1 MGRVISS
8 RNRTFCPLLLG
19 LLALALTGCGGSSGS
34 DGANGSPGAVTSGT
48 ATSLNVTV
56 SSVTINSPPVVEFSI
71 TDQDGLAFA
80 GLSADDLRFT
90 IAQLQPGT
98 NGDASA
104 WQNYINV
111 LKQPVSGVL
120 PAADTGTEDKVQATY
135 EKATEGTLVNHGD
148 GTYTY
153 TFAHDITN
161 ITSPVAVTYDPTLTH
176 RLAMQIENDM
186 PVTNVIYTWQPST
199 GATSGILTRDI
210 VTVDSCNECHNKLAM
225 HGGGRIDTRYCV
237 TCHNPGTADPTSGN
251 TVDFKVLIH
260 KIHRGATLPTEG
272 VTIVGYHNSV
282 NDFSD
287 VVFPQDTRNC
297 TKCHDGSDAATPD
310 ANNWQYRPTKE
321 ACGSCHDDVNFDTGA
336 NHPGGIQTNA
346 ACANCHASGGAAGA
360 VAAKHEIVLDDE
372 ADKYQFNVV
381 SVTNTAPGQFPQV
394 TFSVTDPTNGDTPYD
409 ITTDTGLSN
418 GSLNVD
424 LGWSTSNT
432 AGMDYDN
439 EGTTGGPSQAVRVS
453 GAGAADNGDG
463 TYTVTSATAVPAD
476 ATGSGAAALEGYPV
490 YDLNGDGSYGHDERL
505 AVKTAVA
512 YFPITD
518 STADARREVVNVGT
532 RCDNCHEKLEMHGG
546 NRNDNAEACVIC
558 HNPNDTDV
566 SQRPSDGSP
575 GDDGLQ
581 ERSID
586 FKRLIHGIHASSEA
600 AGGFRETGYFVYGYR
615 GSKHDFGE
623 VRFPGILSDCNT
635 CHVDDSYQVPLS
647 SDVSPSVV
655 DSGSTIDGSGT
666 LVVDLDPS
674 NDLVI
679 TPTAAVCSACHDK
692 AIAQAHMEQNGAQF
706 GVSRAAAAAGTET
719 CEVCH
724 SSGTTADVAVVHNV
738 SD

>member
-1 MGRVISS
+1 MARIAHPRSHTLCS
-8 RNRTFCPLLLG
+8 LWLS
-19 LLALALTGCGGSSGS
+19 LLALTLTACGGSDGS
-34 DGANGSPGAVTSGT
+34 DGAAGSPGAVTSGT

-56 SSVTINSPPVVEFSI
+56 SGVTINSPPVVEFSV

-90 IAQLQPGT
+90 IAQLKPGT

-104 WQNYINV
+104 WQSYINKV
-111 LKQPVSGVL
+111 EEAGSVGP
-120 PAADTGTEDKVQATY
+120 GTEDKVQANY
-135 EKATEGTLVNHGD
+135 EKATEGTLENHGD

-153 TFAHDITN
+153 TFAHDITD

-237 TCHNPGTADPTSGN
+237 TCHNPGSADANSGN
-251 TVDFKVLIH
+251 TIDFKVLIH

-272 VTIVGYHNSV
+272 VTIWGYHDGEH
-282 NDFSD
+282 DFSD

-321 ACGSCHDDVNFDTGA
+321 ACGSCHDDVNFETGA
-336 NHPGGIQTNA
+336 NHDGGIQTNA

-360 VAAKHEIVLDDE
+360 VAAKHEIVLEKE
-372 ADKYQFNVV
+372 AAKYQFNVV
-381 SVTNTAPGQFPQV
+381 GITNAAPGQFPQV
-394 TFSVTDPTNGDTPYD
+394 TFSVTDPTNGDAPYD

-418 GSLNVD
+418 GSLNID
-424 LGWSTSNT
+424 LGWGTSAT
-432 AGMDYDN
+432 EGKDYNN
-439 EGTTGGPSQAVRVS
+439 EGTAGGPAQAVRFSATSSAV
-453 GAGAADNGDG
+453 DNGDG
-463 TYTVTSATAVPAD
+463 TYTVTSTTAVPAE
-476 ATGSGAAALEGYPV
+476 AEGSGAAALEGYPV
-490 YDLNGDGSYGHDERL
+490 YDLNGDGSYDHDERL
-505 AVKTAVA
+505 AVKTAVS
-512 YFPITD
+512 YYPITD
-518 STADARREVVNVGT
+518 STATPRREVVNVGT
-532 RCDNCHEKLEMHGG
+532 RCDNCHKKLEMHGG

-566 SQRPSDGSP
+566 SQRPSDGSA
-575 GDDGLQ
+575 GVDGLQ

-586 FKRLIHGIHASSEA
+586 FKRLIHAIHASSEA
-600 AGGFRETGYFVYGYR
+600 ADGFRENGYVVYGYR
-615 GSKHDFGE
+615 GSINDFGD

-635 CHVDDSYQVPLS
+635 CHVDDSYELPLS
-647 SDVSPSVV
+647 GDVSPTVV
-655 DSGSTIDGSGT
+655 DSGSGGSP

-679 TPTAAVCSACHDK
+679 TPTASVCSACHDK
-692 AIAQAHMEQNGAQF
+692 AVAQTHMEQNGAQF
-706 GVSRAAAAAGTET
+706 NVSRTAAAVPTET
-719 CEVCH
+719 CEICH
-724 SSGTTADVAVVHNV
+724 GPGTTADVAVVHNV